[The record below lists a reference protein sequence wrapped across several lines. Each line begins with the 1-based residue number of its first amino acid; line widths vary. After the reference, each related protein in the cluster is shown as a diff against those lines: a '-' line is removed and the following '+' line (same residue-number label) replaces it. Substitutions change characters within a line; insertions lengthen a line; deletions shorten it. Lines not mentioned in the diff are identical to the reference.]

1 MKTAKS
7 LSAVNKITS
16 QREKINKHN
25 RIVMKMRT
33 KKERI
38 KKLGVGM

>member
-1 MKTAKS
+1 MKIVKN
-7 LSAVNKITS
+7 LSVIKKITS
-16 QREKINKHN
+16 QREKINKHD

-38 KKLGVGM
+38 KKLGLGM